1 MRSQLIWCIA
11 VNILA
16 ALLSIGV
23 LYLYPADRGFTV
35 GYGTAHYIEGGTCL
49 AALLMICVSTV
60 LAVYLAFRLYAA
72 LHCPNAR

>member
-23 LYLYPADRGFTV
+23 LYFYPADGGFTV
-35 GYGTAHYIEGGTCL
+35 GSGPAHYIQGGTFI
-49 AALLMICVSTV
+49 AALLMIGVSTV
-60 LAVYLAFRLYAA
+60 LAVYLASRLYAV
-72 LHCPNAR
+72 LHC

>member
-23 LYLYPADRGFTV
+23 LYLYPAGRGFTV
-35 GYGTAHYIEGGTCL
+35 GYGTAHFIQGGTFI

-60 LAVYLAFRLYAA
+60 ITGYLAFRLFIT
-72 LHCPNAR
+72 L

>member
-23 LYLYPADRGFTV
+23 LYLYPGGRGFTLS
-35 GYGTAHYIEGGTCL
+35 YGMTTHYVQGGTFI
-49 AALLMICVSTV
+49 AALMMICVSTV
-60 LAVYLAFRLYAA
+60 IAVYLAFRLFIT
-72 LHCPNAR
+72 L

>member
-23 LYLYPADRGFTV
+23 LYLYPADRGVTV